1 MNKSLFG
8 KYILI
13 FGGIS
18 SLVTT
23 SAIYYFKIKYNNNI
37 LYLEAK
43 NKFLYNTIEKLQ
55 YENKKLNNK
64 LKLLADIENNN
75 LKISYNKLN
84 DNLNSI
90 NDDEDSLFKSDSS
103 DSFEEIYQNKDES
116 SSSSVELS
124 IETSSNDL

>member
-13 FGGIS
+13 FCGIS

-23 SAIYYFKIKYNNNI
+23 STIYYFKIKYNNNI

-64 LKLLADIENNN
+64 LKLLTDIENNN

-90 NDDEDSLFKSDSS
+90 NDDEDSLLKSDSS
-103 DSFEEIYQNKDES
+103 DSFEEIYQSKDE

>member
-37 LYLEAK
+37 LYLESK